1 MNAVDED
8 AKMDG
13 SIGGLDP
20 IDVTWVEGLRGTTR
34 LR

>member
-8 AKMDG
+8 AKLDG
-13 SIGGLDP
+13 SIGGLDLM
-20 IDVTWVEGLRGTTR
+20 DVTWVDGVRGTAR

>member
-13 SIGGLDP
+13 SIGGLDS
-20 IDVTWVEGLRGTTR
+20 IDITWVEGVRGTAR